1 VLKANIKLPFWIG
14 IVAIVISITFSTL
27 SFNALVIIIY
37 VGTLYLIVYFTLGFI
52 KRKDAIVIDNEF
64 MKVKTPFK
72 YTEWKISDLKN
83 VYLADNGS
91 MLKGILITED
101 ESTEVTL
108 CFNIYDKS
116 LSEIM
121 SKIIENHPIL
131 HKN

>member
-1 VLKANIKLPFWIG
+1 MLKANIKLPFWIG